1 MRIESSW
8 SSHTKN
14 AHLLQ
19 VSLPAHSVLYSR
31 TIKINV
37 NVEPRKQLKPC
48 GMDGVEWCT
57 MKAKTER
64 KILQVAL
71 DVIELERAI
80 GIGKECVEGGADW
93 LEAGTP
99 LIKSEGMHAIR
110 ALREAFPDVNIVA
123 DMKIMDTGAIE
134 VEMAAKS
141 GASVVSILAAA
152 DNATIE
158 DAIRSARKYG
168 VEIMV
173 DIMNAEDPVKRA
185 KELEELGVDY
195 VCVHVGID
203 QQMKG
208 MDTLSLLEKVSAAV
222 TTPLAV
228 AGGIDAEI
236 AAEAVDLGADI
247 VIVGG
252 NIIRTAKVKEST
264 AKIRESM
271 DYSGLPGKVARKK
284 PKKTLDEETFEL
296 FMQVSTPNISDAMHR
311 KGVMQGIK
319 PVFEDIKLVGKAV
332 TVQTFEGDWAKPVE
346 ATDIAKAGDVIVVYS
361 GSKDVAPW
369 GELASWSCK
378 QKGIAGFVID
388 GAVRDVD
395 EIRRIRFPVFAKCI
409 VPNAGEPKG
418 FGEINTE
425 IKCGGEEVKPG
436 DWIIGDDNGVVVVPK
451 ARAYEIARRAK
462 EVWKNEERVRE
473 EIKRGKTLSQVL
485 DLYMWEKK

>member
-1 MRIESSW
+1 MVKR
-8 SSHTKN
+8 
-14 AHLLQ
+14 
-19 VSLPAHSVLYSR
+19 V
-31 TIKINV
+31 
-37 NVEPRKQLKPC
+37 
-48 GMDGVEWCT
+48 
-57 MKAKTER
+57 MKGKTER

-71 DVIELERAI
+71 DLLELERAVE
-80 GIGKECVEGGADW
+80 IGKECIEGGADW

-110 ALREAFPDVNIVA
+110 RLREAFPDVSIVA

-134 VEMAAKS
+134 VEMASKS

-173 DIMNAEDPVKRA
+173 DIMNVDDPVKRA

-208 MDTLSLLEKVSAAV
+208 MDTLTLLKRVSAEI

-228 AGGIDAEI
+228 AGGIDAEM
-236 AAEAVDLGADI
+236 AAEAVELGADV

-252 NIIRTAKVKEST
+252 NIIRTANVTEST
-264 AKIRESM
+264 RRIRESM
-271 DYSGLPGKVARKK
+271 DSGMAGVVAREGVE
-284 PKKTLDEETFEL
+284 KTLDEEIFAL

-311 KGVMQGIK
+311 KGVLRGIK
-319 PVFEDIKLVGKAV
+319 PLFENIKLVGRAV

-346 ATDIAKAGDVIVVYS
+346 ATDVAQAGDVIVVHS
-361 GSKDVAPW
+361 GSEDVAPW

-378 QKGIAGFVID
+378 QKGIAGLVID
-388 GAVRDVD
+388 GAVRDVE
-395 EIRRIRFPVFAKCI
+395 EIRRIRFPVFAKSI

-425 IKCGGEEVKPG
+425 IKCGGEEVRPG

-451 ARAYEIARRAK
+451 ERAYEIARRAK

-485 DLYMWEKK
+485 NLYMWEKR

>member
-1 MRIESSW
+1 MTE
-8 SSHTKN
+8 KN
-14 AHLLQ
+14 
-19 VSLPAHSVLYSR
+19 
-31 TIKINV
+31 
-37 NVEPRKQLKPC
+37 
-48 GMDGVEWCT
+48 
-57 MKAKTER
+57 ER

-71 DVIELERAI
+71 DVLELERAVE
-80 GIGKECVEGGADW
+80 IGKECVEGGADW

-110 ALREAFPDVNIVA
+110 TLREVFPDVVGIVA

-168 VEIMV
+168 VAIMA
-173 DIMNAEDPVKRA
+173 DIMNVDDPVERA
-185 KELEELGVDY
+185 KELDELGVDY

-236 AAEAVDLGADI
+236 AAEAVDLGAEV

-264 AKIRESM
+264 RKIRESM
-271 DYSGLPGKVARKK
+271 DSGLRGKVARKRL
-284 PKKTLDEETFEL
+284 KKTLDEEIFAL

-311 KGVMQGIK
+311 KGVMRGIK
-319 PVFEDIKLVGKAV
+319 PLFENIKLVGKAV

-346 ATDIAKAGDVIVVYS
+346 ATDVAKAGEVIVVYA

-425 IKCGGEEVKPG
+425 ITCGGEEVKPG

-451 ARAYEIARRAK
+451 ERAYEIARRAK

>member
-1 MRIESSW
+1 
-8 SSHTKN
+8 
-14 AHLLQ
+14 
-19 VSLPAHSVLYSR
+19 
-31 TIKINV
+31 
-37 NVEPRKQLKPC
+37 
-48 GMDGVEWCT
+48 
-57 MKAKTER
+57 MKEQNKR

-71 DVIELERAI
+71 DVLELERAI
-80 GIGKECVEGGADW
+80 EIGKESVDGGADW

-110 ALREAFPDVNIVA
+110 TLRETFPDVGIVA

-168 VEIMV
+168 VAIMV
-173 DIMNAEDPVKRA
+173 DIMNAEDPVRRS
-185 KELEELGVDY
+185 KELEELDVDY

-208 MDTLSLLEKVSAAV
+208 MDTVSLLKKVSAAIH
-222 TTPLAV
+222 TPLAV
-228 AGGIDAEI
+228 AGGIDAEM
-236 AAEAVDLGADI
+236 AAEAVNLGAEV

-252 NIIRTAKVKEST
+252 NITRSANVEDST
-264 AKIRESM
+264 REIRESM
-271 DYSGLPGKVARKK
+271 DFGIAGEEKRARM
-284 PKKTLDEETFEL
+284 KKTLDEEIFEL
-296 FMQVSTPNISDAMHR
+296 FMQVSTPNVSDAMHR
-311 KGVMQGIK
+311 KGVMHDIK
-319 PVFEDIKLVGKAV
+319 PLFENIKLVGKAV

-346 ATDIAKAGDVIVVYS
+346 ATDVARAGEVIVVYG

-395 EIRRIRFPVFAKCI
+395 EIRRIRFPVFAKYI

-425 IKCGGEEVKPG
+425 ITCGGEAVNPG
-436 DWIIGDDNGVVVVPK
+436 DWIIGDDNGVVVAPK
-451 ARAYEIARRAK
+451 ERAYEIARRAK

>member
-1 MRIESSW
+1 MWRSKIARIM
-8 SSHTKN
+8 
-14 AHLLQ
+14 
-19 VSLPAHSVLYSR
+19 
-31 TIKINV
+31 
-37 NVEPRKQLKPC
+37 KP
-48 GMDGVEWCT
+48 
-57 MKAKTER
+57 KTER

-71 DVIELERAI
+71 DVLELDRALEL
-80 GIGKECVEGGADW
+80 GKECVSGGADW

-99 LIKSEGMHAIR
+99 LIKSAGMRAIR
-110 ALREAFPDVNIVA
+110 TLREAFPDVGIVA

-152 DNATIE
+152 DNTTIE
-158 DAIRSARKYG
+158 DALRSARKYG
-168 VEIMV
+168 VAIMV
-173 DIMNAEDPVKRA
+173 DIMNAEDPVGRA
-185 KELEELGVDY
+185 KDLEALGVDY

-208 MDTLSLLEKVSAAV
+208 MDTASLLEKVSS
-222 TTPLAV
+222 TIKTPLAV
-228 AGGIDAEI
+228 AGGIDAEV
-236 AAEAVDLGADI
+236 AAEVVKLGAAI

-252 NIIRTAKVKEST
+252 NIIRTANVQEST
-264 AKIRESM
+264 RHIRERM
-271 DYSGLPGKVARKK
+271 DLGMAEKAGKERTRKS
-284 PKKTLDEETFEL
+284 LDDDIFEL

-319 PVFEDIKLVGKAV
+319 PLFENIKLVGKAV

-346 ATDIAKAGDVIVVYS
+346 ATDVAKPGEVIVVYA
-361 GSKDVAPW
+361 GSKDIAPW

-395 EIRRIRFPVFAKCI
+395 EIRRIRFPVFTRYI

-425 IKCGGEEVKPG
+425 ITCGGQEVNPG

-451 ARAYEIARRAK
+451 ERAYEIARRAM

-473 EIKRGKTLSQVL
+473 EIKRGKTLSQLL